1 MHEGGLT
8 TMAGAGSTTE
18 ANDGSRRRR
27 AGLRSA
33 AAAALTASLLA
44 IPGAFAPPAAAA
56 TREELQTRAKAVL
69 GVLPADAPN
78 PDNPF
83 TPEKIDLGRMLYYEN
98 RMSISNELSCNSC
111 HDLARFGVDNE
122 PTSPGHEGKRGNRNS
137 PTVYNAA
144 LHVSQFW
151 DGRAKDVEEQAKGP
165 VLNPIEMGMPDADYV
180 VRVLK
185 QIDGYEPL
193 FRTAFPGDD
202 DPIDYDN
209 VAKAIGA
216 FERKLMTPSRFDDF
230 LGGQLDALTDAEVAG
245 LQKFLDTGCTSC
257 HMGAPIGGLMYQKLG
272 LVHPYE
278 TSDLGRYEATKNDT
292 DRYFFKVPSLRNIEQ
307 TGPYFHDGSV
317 ATLAEAVDLMAWHQL
332 GRKLPDEDVQSIVT
346 FLGSL
351 TGRVDTTFIAKPD
364 LPQ

>member
-1 MHEGGLT
+1 
-8 TMAGAGSTTE
+8 MA
-18 ANDGSRRRR
+18 ANETRHGWRT
-27 AGLRSA
+27 AIRSA
-33 AAAALTASLLA
+33 TAS
-44 IPGAFAPPAAAA
+44 AFTAGVIASIASWAPAADAA
-56 TREELQTRAKAVL
+56 TREELQTRAKPLL

-83 TPEKIDLGRMLYYEN
+83 TPEKIDLGRRLYYEQ
-98 RMSISNELSCNSC
+98 RMSINNQLSCNSC
-111 HDLARFGVDNE
+111 HDLATYGVDNE

-144 LHVSQFW
+144 LHVAQFW

-165 VLNPIEMGMPDADYV
+165 VLNPVEMGMPDADYV

-193 FRTAFPGDD
+193 FRAAFPDD
-202 DPIDYDN
+202 EDPITYDN

-230 LGGQLDALTDAEVAG
+230 LGGQLGALTDAEVAG
-245 LQKFLDTGCTSC
+245 LEKFLDTGCTTC
-257 HMGAPIGGLMYQKLG
+257 HMGAPVGGLMYQKLG

-278 TSDLGRYEATKNDT
+278 TEDLGRYEVTQNET
-292 DRYFFKVPSLRNIEQ
+292 DKYVFKVPSLRNIEK
-307 TGPYFHDGSV
+307 TGPYYHDGSI
-317 ATLAEAVDLMAWHQL
+317 ATLSEAVDRMAWHQL
-332 GRKLPDEDVQSIVT
+332 GRKLSDEDVQSIVT

-351 TGRVDTTFIAKPD
+351 TGRIDEAFVAKPT